1 MSKPEELT
9 TGTEQEPKEDVLATD
24 KEREPGADQLADQL
38 EEAVEEAGGKERL
51 IRRFGTVEVKLSK
64 SFEWCGKTYEEINMN
79 FEGLTGRDMEAID
92 DEIGV
97 MGLRGLVP
105 AYSRMY
111 QRMLAARA
119 SGVPS
124 DVIDHLP
131 LVDYNA
137 IVTAAQNFLFVT
149 G

>member
-9 TGTEQEPKEDVLATD
+9 TGTEQ
-24 KEREPGADQLADQL
+24 EPGADQLADQL
-38 EEAVEEAGGKERL
+38 EEAVEEAGGRERL
-51 IRRFGTVEVKLSK
+51 IQRFGTVEIKLSK
-64 SFEWCGKTYEEINMN
+64 PFEWCGKTYEEINMN

>member
-1 MSKPEELT
+1 MDETKKTAEAE
-9 TGTEQEPKEDVLATD
+9 
-24 KEREPGADQLADQL
+24 EREKDTGELADEL
-38 EEAVEEAGGKERL
+38 EEATEQAGGRGTLVK
-51 IRRFGTVEVKLSK
+51 RFGAAEVELSAP
-64 SFEWCGKTYEEINMN
+64 FEWCGKVYTQISMN

-97 MGLRGLVP
+97 MGLRGLMP

-124 DVIDHLP
+124 DVIEHLP

-137 IVTAAQNFLFVT
+137 VITAAQNFLFVT

>member
-1 MSKPEELT
+1 MDEAKKAAGAE
-9 TGTEQEPKEDVLATD
+9 
-24 KEREPGADQLADQL
+24 EREKDTGKLADEL
-38 EEAVEEAGGKERL
+38 GEAIEEAGGRSALVK
-51 IRRFGTVEVKLSK
+51 RFGTADVELSAP
-64 SFEWCGKTYEEINMN
+64 FEWCGKVYTQISMN
-79 FEGLTGRDMEAID
+79 FEELTGRDMEAID

-111 QRMLAARA
+111 QRMLASRA

-124 DVIDHLP
+124 DVIEHLP

-137 IVTAAQNFLFVT
+137 VITAAQNFLFVT

>member
-9 TGTEQEPKEDVLATD
+9 TGTEQ
-24 KEREPGADQLADQL
+24 EPGADQLADQL
-38 EEAVEEAGGKERL
+38 EEAVEKAGGRERL
-51 IRRFGTVEVKLSK
+51 IQRFGIVEVTLSK
-64 SFEWCGKTYEEINMN
+64 PFEWCGKTYEEINMN

>member
-9 TGTEQEPKEDVLATD
+9 TGTEQ
-24 KEREPGADQLADQL
+24 EPGADQLADQL
-38 EEAVEEAGGKERL
+38 EEAVEEAGGRERL
-51 IRRFGTVEVKLSK
+51 IQRFGTVEVKLSK
-64 SFEWCGKTYEEINMN
+64 PFEWCGTTYEEINMN